1 MKHYD
6 YVEWLLYKTKAL
18 SDESLE
24 EMEDHLYNCDMC
36 MEIFISLIDEEEL
49 EKAEKVIPEDFTP
62 KVMKKVSNKKI
73 KRLEPRNHKKLFN
86 YEFGYYVAIAS
97 VTIFLTVGGFY
108 TNLVDAVPKVVESI
122 KIDED
127 RPNLVGN
134 FTDNIV
140 NSTSSFILRF
150 ENVDRIKEVK

>member
-18 SDESLE
+18 SDERLE
-24 EMEDHLYNCDMC
+24 EMEEHLYNCHMC
-36 MEIFISLIDEEEL
+36 MDIFLSLIDDAEL
-49 EKAEKVIPEDFTP
+49 EKAEKMIAENFTSRLMINLSKKKLKKIEP
-62 KVMKKVSNKKI
+62 KNKK
-73 KRLEPRNHKKLFN
+73 KSFN

-97 VTIFLTVGGFY
+97 VTIFLSLGGFY

-134 FTDNIV
+134 LTDNIV